1 MKKESLLVLINAM
14 EIMCR
19 TCEESGGKLRISR
32 HRVVEEPADKL
43 SNNSGMTV
51 EVERKST
58 I

>member
-1 MKKESLLVLINAM
+1 MKKESLLLLINTM

-19 TCEESGGKLRISR
+19 TCEESGEKLRTSR
-32 HRVVEEPADKL
+32 HRDVEEPAEKL

>member
-1 MKKESLLVLINAM
+1 MKKESLLLLINAM

-32 HRVVEEPADKL
+32 LRVVEEPAEKL
-43 SNNSGMTV
+43 SNNSGIRV
-51 EVERKST
+51 EDERKST